1 LILGILAL
9 DLISLCQVFF
19 DFYAMFLTTIYKPRW
34 NLVNILHGARDM
46 PLLTFAGNGGL
57 PISYGQII

>member
-1 LILGILAL
+1 
-9 DLISLCQVFF
+9 
-19 DFYAMFLTTIYKPRW
+19 MFLTTIYKPRW